1 MSTHSSGAIGAD
13 NHTLDELTAASSRRD
28 FLVEL
33 DAAKLSADRE
43 ALPFVLCLVDID
55 QLRNVNDRHGQDA
68 GDAVLRELAER
79 TSTAIALAQWQ
90 AFRGLVAR
98 FDGDS
103 LMVLLRG
110 ARLRDGEQLAEELRR
125 SVAGRPFVDGLRMT
139 ISLAVTAYRSG
150 ESVDALL
157 ARTEQTLH
165 LAKQFG
171 CDCVEIA
178 RTPEMQQ
185 RHAAVATSP
194 DAGDGRHPQS
204 WRRR

>member
-1 MSTHSSGAIGAD
+1 MSTHSRGAIGAD
-13 NHTLDELTAASSRRD
+13 NHKLDELTRASSRRD
-28 FLVEL
+28 FLAEL
-33 DAAKLSADRE
+33 EAAKGRADTE
-43 ALPFVLCLVDID
+43 AVNFVLCLIDVD

-68 GDAVLRELAER
+68 GDAILRELAER
-79 TSTAIALAQWQ
+79 TSTAFALPQWQ
-90 AFRGLVAR
+90 AFSALVAR

-103 LMVLLRG
+103 LIVLLRG

-125 SVAGRPFVDGLRMT
+125 RVAREPFAGELRMT

-150 ESVDALL
+150 ESIDALL

-178 RTPEMQQ
+178 RTPEMQE
-185 RHAAVATSP
+185 RHAADTPSAEADFTRLRS
-194 DAGDGRHPQS
+194 
-204 WRRR
+204 RRKR